1 MKLNKIVPWLLFL
14 ALISGI
20 GIVAY
25 KIFNPKMHTIT
36 FNTNNGEIIENMEIR
51 DNSYISNLPKITKEN
66 YEFQGWYLND
76 LLFDTKTPINEDI
89 TLVAKWHPT
98 EIEMFNIV
106 FDTLGGNEISS
117 ITVNKGTI
125 LDSVPEP
132 IKEGFSFQ
140 GWYYHNK
147 PFDLKTAI
155 NSNLTLIAKWN

>member
-1 MKLNKIVPWLLFL
+1 MKLNKIIPWLLFL

-25 KIFNPKMHTIT
+25 NIFNPKMHIIT
-36 FNTNNGEIIENMEIR
+36 FNTNNGEILEKMKIR
-51 DNSYISNLPKITKEN
+51 DNSYISSLPKITKEN

-76 LLFDTKTPINEDI
+76 LLFNAKTPINEDI
-89 TLVAKWHPT
+89 TLVAKWHPK
-98 EIEMFNIV
+98 EIKTYTIV

-117 ITVNKGTI
+117 ITVNKGAT
-125 LDSVPEP
+125 LDSISEP
-132 IKEGFSFQ
+132 IKEGYSFQ

-147 PFDLKTAI
+147 PFDLKTPI